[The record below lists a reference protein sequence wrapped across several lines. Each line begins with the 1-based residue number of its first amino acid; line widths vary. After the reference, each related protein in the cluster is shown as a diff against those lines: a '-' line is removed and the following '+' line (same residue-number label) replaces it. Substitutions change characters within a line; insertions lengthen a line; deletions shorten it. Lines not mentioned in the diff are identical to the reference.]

1 MPKVIYRPKP
11 GGTFVAPNL
20 KPGTQLEVS
29 AREAE
34 HLVDTGAFERFTP
47 DPQPEPAPEVE
58 SKPAKNGRKEAK

>member
-29 AREAE
+29 AREAD
-34 HLVDTGAFERFTP
+34 HLVKTGAFERV
-47 DPQPEPAPEVE
+47 DPKKEPTKEPE
-58 SKPAKNGRKEAK
+58 AKRSGRKETA